1 MESKQN
7 VRVDIDGMVAL
18 VTLSRPPVN
27 ALNRATRYE
36 LIEIFDE
43 ISQRDDIRCAVL
55 TGAGKTFCAGADLK
69 DRPNP
74 DDPGD
79 FLAHNRAIRETGNAI
94 RECDKPVIA
103 AVNGVALGAGMG
115 LIAACDIV
123 YASETATFGMP
134 EINVGLAGG
143 AAMIQAMFSRSTARR
158 MLFTG
163 ARLTAAELRAQ
174 GIIEEVQTPEGLIP
188 AAMAVA
194 HEIAEKAPL
203 AMKYAKQT
211 ANMVEEMP
219 QRDAYR
225 MEQNFTMA
233 LSKSEDAL
241 EARMSFLEKRKPVFK
256 GR

>member
-103 AVNGVALGAGMG
+103 AVNGAALGAGMG

-188 AAMAVA
+188 AAMTVA

>member
-1 MESKQN
+1 MQGKEN
-7 VRVDIDGMVAL
+7 IRVEIDGMVAL
-18 VTLSRPPVN
+18 VTLDRAPVN

-69 DRPNP
+69 DRPDP

-174 GIIEEVQTPEGLIP
+174 GIVEEVQTPEGLIP
-188 AAMAVA
+188 AVMAVA

-225 MEQNFTMA
+225 MEQSFTMA

>member
-1 MESKQN
+1 MKGKEN
-7 VRVDIDGMVAL
+7 VRVEIDGMVAL
-18 VTLSRPPVN
+18 VTLDRAPVN
-27 ALNRATRYE
+27 ALNRSTRYE

-69 DRPNP
+69 DRPND

-174 GIIEEVQTPEGLIP
+174 GVIEEVQTPEGLIP

>member
-103 AVNGVALGAGMG
+103 AVNGAALGAGMG

-123 YASETATFGMP
+123 YASESATFGMP